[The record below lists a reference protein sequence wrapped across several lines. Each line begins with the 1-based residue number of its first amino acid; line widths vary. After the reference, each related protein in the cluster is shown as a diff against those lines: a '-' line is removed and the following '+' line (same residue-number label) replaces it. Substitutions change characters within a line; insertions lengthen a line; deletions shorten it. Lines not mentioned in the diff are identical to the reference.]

1 MIVQQILAATLCLV
15 VPVFSGIILARRI
28 RNWRSLLVAPAV
40 TWLVFLAF
48 NLYSVRHSPDRQ
60 ILQGTW
66 LFFQLTEGTFVA
78 LLAAACAGGTLK
90 LTGKVPNHS
99 SKRTREKPRAA

>member
-1 MIVQQILAATLCLV
+1 MIIQQILAATLFLA
-15 VPVFSGIILARRI
+15 VPVFSGVMIARRI
-28 RNWRSLLVAPAV
+28 RSRRSLLIAAVV
-40 TWLVFLAF
+40 TWLIFLAL
-48 NLYSVRHSPDRQ
+48 NLYSAKYSPDRG

-78 LLAAACAGGTLK
+78 LLAAVCAGCTLK